1 MKRILLRATMCLM
14 LPGLC
19 LTLFVGSAFIDTA
32 ARADDTPNWP
42 QFRGAKSLGI
52 PETDP
57 KNLPDSWSTTDNVL
71 WKTDLPGRGWS
82 SPIVWGNKVFLT
94 AVINVGESEAPKKG
108 LYFGGDRPK
117 PPETPHQW
125 KVFCLDLNTGSIL
138 WDKLVHEG
146 PPEASIHLK
155 NSFASETPVTD
166 GKRVYAYFGNLG
178 VFCFDMDGREI
189 WSQKWTPH
197 KTRLG
202 WGTAASPVLY
212 KDRLYIV
219 NDNEEESYLACLDA
233 ATCDQIWRVER
244 DEKSNWA
251 TPFIWENDLR
261 TEIITPG
268 TKKVRSYDLNGNLLY
283 EFGGMSSITIAVP
296 YAKDGLLYVS
306 SGYVMDKKK
315 PLLAIKPGASGDIS
329 LADDQTSNDFIVWCQ
344 KDGAP
349 YNPTSIIYK
358 GLLYVLMDRGFLSCF
373 DSLTGEMIY
382 DKQRLPEG
390 KAFTSSP
397 WAYNDEIFC
406 ANEDGKTFVI
416 KAGREFE
423 IVRTNDL
430 AEDDMCMATPAI
442 VGDKML
448 LRTAARLYCLKKG
461 AKLAEPPA
469 AEKK

>member
-1 MKRILLRATMCLM
+1 MKRILSRATMCLM
-14 LPGLC
+14 LQGLC
-19 LTLFVGSAFIDTA
+19 LTLFVGSALFASA

-52 PETDP
+52 PDSDP
-57 KNLPDSWSTTDNVL
+57 KNLPDTWSTTDNVL

-146 PPEASIHLK
+146 PPEGSIHLK

-166 GKRVYAYFGNLG
+166 GRRVYAYFGNLG
-178 VFCFDMDGREI
+178 MFCFDLDGREI

-233 ATCDQIWRVER
+233 ATGDQVWRVER

-261 TEIITPG
+261 IEIITPG

-329 LADDQTSNDFIVWCQ
+329 LADDQTSNEYIVWCQ

-358 GLLYVLMDRGFLSCF
+358 GLLYVLMDRGFVSCF
-373 DSLTGEMIY
+373 DALTGEMNY

-423 IVRTNDL
+423 ILRTNDL

-442 VGDKML
+442 VGDKVL

>member
-1 MKRILLRATMCLM
+1 MKRSLSLVALLLAL
-14 LPGLC
+14 
-19 LTLFVGSAFIDTA
+19 SANFA
-32 ARADDTPNWP
+32 NAADDQNWP
-42 QFRGAKSLGI
+42 QLRGAKSLGL
-52 PETDP
+52 PADDSVD
-57 KNLPDSWSTTDNVL
+57 LPDTWTTTDNVL

-82 SPIVWGNKVFLT
+82 SPVVWGKKVFLT
-94 AVINVGESEAPKKG
+94 AVINTGESEAPKKG
-108 LYFGGDRPK
+108 LYFGGERPK

-125 KVFCLDLNTGSIL
+125 KVFCLDLNTGTIL
-138 WDKLVHEG
+138 WDRLVHEG
-146 PPEASIHLK
+146 PPESSIHIK
-155 NSFASETPVTD
+155 NSYASETAVTD
-166 GKRVYAYFGNLG
+166 GKRLYTYFGNQGLY
-178 VFCFDMDGREI
+178 CFDLDGNEL

-197 KTRLG
+197 KTRFG

-219 NDNEEESYLACLDA
+219 NDNDEESYLVCLDA
-233 ATCDQIWRVER
+233 ATGEQVWRVER

-268 TKKVRSYDLNGNLLY
+268 TKKVRSYDLDGNLLY

-315 PLLAIKPGASGDIS
+315 PLMAIKPGASGDIS
-329 LADDQTSNDFIVWCQ
+329 LGEDETSNEFIVWCQ

-358 GLLYVLMDRGFLSCF
+358 GLLYVLLYRGFLTCS
-373 DSLTGEMIY
+373 DARTGELIY

-397 WAYNDEIFC
+397 WAYNDKIFC

-416 KAGREFE
+416 KAGKEFE
-423 IVRTNDL
+423 ILHTNDL
-430 AEDDMCMATPAI
+430 DEDDMCMATPAI
-442 VGDKML
+442 VGDKVL
-448 LRTAARLYCLKKG
+448 LRTAARQYCLKKG
-461 AKLAEPPA
+461 AKLQPPPA
-469 AEKK
+469 SK

>member
-1 MKRILLRATMCLM
+1 MKRMTCLFLLYLSVAT
-14 LPGLC
+14 
-19 LTLFVGSAFIDTA
+19 VAWA
-32 ARADDTPNWP
+32 AEGNNWP
-42 QFRGAKSLGI
+42 QLRGAKSLGV
-52 PETDP
+52 PETDAA
-57 KNLPDSWSTTDNVL
+57 KLPDTWSTTQNVL
-71 WKTDLPGRGWS
+71 WKTDLDGRGWS
-82 SPIVWGNKVFLT
+82 SPVVWGDKVFLST
-94 AVINVGESEAPKKG
+94 VVNLGESEAPKKG

-117 PPETPHQW
+117 PPEAVHQW
-125 KVFCLDLNTGSIL
+125 KVYCLDLKSGTVL
-138 WDKLVHEG
+138 WDRMVHEG
-146 PPEASIHLK
+146 PPQSSIHLK
-155 NSFASETPVTD
+155 NSYASETPVTD
-166 GKRVYAYFGNLG
+166 GRRLYVYFGNVGLY
-178 VFCFDMDGREI
+178 CLDLDGKEI

-219 NDNEEESYLACLDA
+219 NDNDEESYLVCLNA
-233 ATCDQIWRVER
+233 ATGEQIWRVER

-251 TPFIWENDLR
+251 TPFIWENELR

-268 TKKVRSYDLNGNLLY
+268 TGKVRSYDLDGNLLY

-296 YAKDGLLYVS
+296 YAKDGLLYIS

-315 PLLAIKPGASGDIS
+315 PIMALKPGATGDIS
-329 LADDQTSNDFIVWCQ
+329 LADDQTSNEYIVWCQ

-358 GLLYVLMDRGFLSCF
+358 GLLYVLYDRGFLSCY
-373 DSLTGEMIY
+373 DPRTGEQIY
-382 DKQRLPEG
+382 EKQRLPEG

-406 ANEDGKTFVI
+406 LNEDGKTFVV
-416 KAGREFE
+416 KAGRDFE

-442 VGDKML
+442 VGDKVL
-448 LRTAARLYCLKKG
+448 LRTAARIYCLQKG
-461 AKLAEPPA
+461 ANVA
-469 AEKK
+469 APTSEK